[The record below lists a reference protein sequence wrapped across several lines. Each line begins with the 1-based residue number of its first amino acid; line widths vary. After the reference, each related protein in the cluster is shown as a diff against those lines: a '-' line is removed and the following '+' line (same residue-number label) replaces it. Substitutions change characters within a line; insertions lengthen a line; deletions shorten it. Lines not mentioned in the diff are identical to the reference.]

1 MAEGWP
7 ADEGVVSRDH
17 LDNTPHAWPPVIKAC
32 YNAARRESQEV
43 MEYMD
48 RDNNTVDY
56 RERVFSTM
64 SDEIDLIELFQCL
77 WQQKLLIAGFI
88 VVVTLLATAYAF
100 LSTPEYESKAGVLPP
115 HLSDIA
121 GYNLGHSEINLNQFD
136 VLSVYETFRTN
147 LLSGSLKDS
156 FMSETSLP
164 GLSAIKVGAPD
175 GKNRPDYYEVVV
187 KYKSPEP
194 AAKWAN
200 LYIDMAAKKTEQ
212 DMLENIR
219 SEIASKAR
227 VIEVQMDVLR
237 STAKKRR
244 EDRIVQLHDALKIA
258 EAVGLD
264 SPQMVVEKTS
274 SDGAAPF
281 VDGSLM
287 YMRGAKAIRAE
298 LAVLEKRESDDPFI
312 GELRGLENQLDF
324 LRKIDVNPDDVSVF
338 TLDSRAEV
346 PETPVKPKKAIILAL
361 GMILGGGLGLF
372 AALVRSMVQGRRV

>member
-1 MAEGWP
+1 
-7 ADEGVVSRDH
+7 
-17 LDNTPHAWPPVIKAC
+17 
-32 YNAARRESQEV
+32 
-43 MEYMD
+43 MD

-56 RERVFSTM
+56 RERGFSTM
-64 SDEIDLIELFQCL
+64 SDEIDLVELFQCL

-88 VVVTLLATAYAF
+88 AVVTLLATAYAF

-115 HLSDIA
+115 HFSDIA
-121 GYNLGHSEINLNQFD
+121 GYNLGHSEVNLNQFD
-136 VLSVYETFRTN
+136 VLSVYEAFRTN
-147 LLSGSLKDS
+147 LLSGSLKDL
-156 FMSETSLP
+156 FIRETSLP
-164 GLSAIKVGAPD
+164 GLSAIKVDAPD
-175 GKNRPDYYEVVV
+175 VEDRPDYYEVVV
-187 KYKSPEP
+187 KYKSPEL

-244 EDRIVQLHDALKIA
+244 EDRIVQLHDALKVA
-258 EAVGLD
+258 EAVGLYT
-264 SPQMVVEKTS
+264 PQVVAQETS
-274 SDGAAPF
+274 SDDVPPF
-281 VDGSLM
+281 VDGNLM

-298 LAVLEKRESDDPFI
+298 LAVLEKRENDDPFI

-346 PETPVKPKKAIILAL
+346 PETPVKPKKVIILVL
-361 GMILGGGLGLF
+361 GIIMGGMLGVF
-372 AALVRSMVQGRRV
+372 TALVRTYWLGKLGPNSFELRATS